1 MQGNNLLPKKLK
13 LKNEN
18 VAMKEI
24 KISELLKKKLTNTK
38 KYEHYKIKRR
48 AERRV
53 KQYLQNLMGF
63 SNSINRR

>member
-1 MQGNNLLPKKLK
+1 
-13 LKNEN
+13 
-18 VAMKEI
+18 MKEI